1 MNICKI
7 IMYEFWYDYVK
18 SKYEEKSKIMLYEYR
33 PVYSPDKK
41 RIHYCRYCKR
51 YWKQDLILQIT
62 N

>member
-1 MNICKI
+1 MH
-7 IMYEFWYDYVK
+7 EFWYDYVK
-18 SKYEEKSKIMLYEYR
+18 SKYEEKSKVMLYEYR